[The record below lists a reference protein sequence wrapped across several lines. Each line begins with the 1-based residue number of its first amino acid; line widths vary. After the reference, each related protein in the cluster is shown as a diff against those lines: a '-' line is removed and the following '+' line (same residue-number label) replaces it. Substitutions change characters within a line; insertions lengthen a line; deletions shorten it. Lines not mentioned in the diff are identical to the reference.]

1 MGFIAEVSLDGATLA
16 FDKKYSYMLPLG
28 YDETSVGCRV
38 MVPFGRA
45 NLKKQGII
53 VSVRESEEEG
63 LKEIISVIDKEPILT
78 PEMIKLA
85 EFMSETVFCTVY
97 DAVHAMLPSGINYK
111 LTDYYS
117 YNPQFSAE
125 GLLNEDEKAVLDY
138 VRQKGEVSFDKIKR
152 DFAVSYESIV
162 SLAEKEAVLKNCTPI
177 RRMNDATEKWL
188 RAAKPFEEAQGVKIT
203 PRQREVL
210 NCLYD
215 AGAVSLKELCYFTG
229 ATASVVNALI
239 DKGLVIAYEKEVF
252 RTAYRNVKPAIRDEI
267 VLTNE
272 QNAAFTGMKNMLQA
286 DKGSVALLHGITG
299 SGKTQ
304 VFLKLVDEACD
315 KGKGVIIMVPEI
327 ALTPQMINIFSS
339 RYGDKIAVFHSAMS
353 NGQRMDEWKR
363 IRSGKALI
371 AIGTRSA
378 VFAPFSNL
386 GLIIMDEEHEHTY
399 KSEKSPK
406 FHARQIAK
414 FRAQYNG
421 ALLCLASATP
431 SLESYTAAL
440 SGKYSLFTLK
450 NRYGDAVLPEVVS
463 VDMRAEANKGN
474 KSSISSALCNAIE
487 DVLNDNKQAIVLLN
501 RRGHNTYVSCGKCG
515 YVETCPNCSVSLT
528 YHSANKRLMCHYCG
542 YSKPMDNK
550 CEQCESEH
558 MHFSGMGTQKI
569 AEELSILFPNARI
582 LRMDADS
589 TVTRDSYTEYLTDFA
604 KGKYDI
610 MLGTQ
615 MVAKGLDFPNVALVG
630 VLGAEKGMYSEDYR
644 SFERTFSLLTQV
656 VGRAGRG
663 ATAGKAIIQT
673 LDPDSNIIELATAQ
687 DYEAFYNEEIGIRK
701 VTTFPPY
708 CDICT
713 LVAQGTDRDCVRQAI
728 DDVFEKIKQLISN
741 EYKDVKTIILG
752 PSPAAIPKMHNKY
765 RYRLIIKCKNN
776 RKFRDML
783 RGALSVKTYKD
794 TAVSVDINPE
804 TTI

>member
-1 MGFIAEVSLDGATLA
+1 MMAFIAEVVLDGATLA
-16 FDKKYSYMLPLG
+16 YDKKYSYMLPEG
-28 YDETSVGCRV
+28 FDKTAVGSRV
-38 MVPFGRA
+38 LVPFGKA

-53 VSVRESEEEG
+53 VSVKISETDN

-85 EFMSETVFCTVY
+85 EFMSETTFCTVY

-117 YNPQFSAE
+117 YNPQFAAE
-125 GLLNEDEKAVLDY
+125 GLLSEDEKSILDY
-138 VRQKGEVSFDKIKR
+138 IRQKGEVPFDKIKR
-152 DFAVSYESIV
+152 DFAVSYECIL

-188 RAAKPFEEAQGVKIT
+188 RAAKTYEEAQSVKIT
-203 PRQREVL
+203 PRQKEVL
-210 NCLYD
+210 DCLYD

-229 ATASVVNALI
+229 ATVSVVNALI
-239 DKGLVIAYEKEVF
+239 DKGLAVAFEKEIF
-252 RTAYRNVKPAIRDEI
+252 RTAYRNVKPVIREEI
-267 VLTNE
+267 VLTDE
-272 QNAAFTGMKNMLQA
+272 QNDAFSGMKKLLDG
-286 DKGSVALLHGITG
+286 DKGAVALLHGITG

-339 RYGDKIAVFHSAMS
+339 RYGEKIAVFHSAMS

-440 SGKYSLFTLK
+440 SGKYSLFKLK
-450 NRYGDAVLPEVVS
+450 KRYGDAVLPEVVS
-463 VDMRAEANKGN
+463 VDMRKEANDGN
-474 KSSISSALCNAIE
+474 KSSISNALCNAIE
-487 DVLNDNKQAIVLLN
+487 DVLNDGKQAIVLLN

-542 YSKPMDNK
+542 YSKPIANK

-558 MHFSGMGTQKI
+558 MHFSGIGTQKI
-569 AEELSILFPNARI
+569 AEELSLLFPNAKI

-589 TVTRDSYTEYLTDFA
+589 TMTRDSYSEYLSDFA

-615 MVAKGLDFPNVALVG
+615 IVAKGLDFPNVALVG

-663 ATAGKAIIQT
+663 AVEGKAIIQT
-673 LDPDSNIIELATAQ
+673 LDPDSNVIELARAQ
-687 DYEAFYNEEIGIRK
+687 DYEAFYNEEIGMRK

-713 LVAQGTDRDCVRQAI
+713 LVAQGKSEAKR
-728 DDVFEKIKQLISN
+728 S
-741 EYKDVKTIILG
+741 
-752 PSPAAIPKMHNKY
+752 
-765 RYRLIIKCKNN
+765 
-776 RKFRDML
+776 
-783 RGALSVKTYKD
+783 
-794 TAVSVDINPE
+794 
-804 TTI
+804 

>member
-1 MGFIAEVSLDGATLA
+1 MGFIAEVVLEGATLA
-16 FDKKYSYMLPLG
+16 YDKKYSYSLPFG
-28 YDETSVGCRV
+28 FDETCVGSRV
-38 MVPFGRA
+38 LVPFGKA
-45 NLKKQGII
+45 NVKKQGLI
-53 VSVRESEEEG
+53 VSVVGGESEN

-85 EFMSETVFCTVY
+85 EFMSETTFCTVY
-97 DAVHAMLPSGINYK
+97 DAVRSMLPSGINYK

-117 YNPQFSAE
+117 YNPQFAAE
-125 GLLNEDEKAVLDY
+125 GLLSYDEKCLLDY
-138 VRQKGEVSFDKIKR
+138 IRQKGEVAFDKIKR
-152 DFAVSYESIV
+152 DFALSYECINA
-162 SLAEKEAVLKNCTPI
+162 LAEKEAVLKNCTPI

-188 RAAKPFEEAQGVKIT
+188 RPTKNYEETLEVKLT

-210 NCLYD
+210 DCLFD

-229 ATASVVNALI
+229 ATVSVVNALI
-239 DKGLVIAYEKEVF
+239 DKGLVVAFEKEIF
-252 RTAYRNVKPAIRDEI
+252 RTAYRNVKPVIKEEI
-267 VLTNE
+267 TLTQE
-272 QNAAFTGMKNMLQA
+272 QNTAFLGLKELLNCG
-286 DKGSVALLHGITG
+286 KGAVSLLYGITG

-304 VFLKLVDEACD
+304 VFLKLVDEACA

-327 ALTPQMINIFSS
+327 ALTPQTINIFSS

-363 IRSGKALI
+363 IKNGKAQI

-378 VFAPFSNL
+378 VFAPFNNL

-431 SLESYTAAL
+431 SLESYTAAK

-463 VDMRAEANKGN
+463 VDMRNEANSGN
-474 KSSISSALCNAIE
+474 KSSISNALCDAIE
-487 DVLNDNKQAIVLLN
+487 EVLKDGKQAIVLLN
-501 RRGHNTYVSCGKCG
+501 RRGHNTYVSCGGCG
-515 YVETCPNCSVSLT
+515 YVEACPNCSVSLT

-542 YSKPMDNK
+542 YSKPVENK
-550 CEQCESEH
+550 CEQCGCEH

-569 AEELSILFPNARI
+569 EEELSLLFPDAKI

-589 TVTRDSYTEYLTDFA
+589 TMSRDSYSEYLSDFA

-663 ATAGKAIIQT
+663 STGGKAIIQT
-673 LDPDSNIIELATAQ
+673 LDPDSNIIELASAQ
-687 DYEAFYNEEIGIRK
+687 DYDAFYNEEIGIRK

-713 LVAQGTDRDCVRQAI
+713 VVVQGNDRDCVKKGITDIFA
-728 DDVFEKIKQLISN
+728 KIKELIST
-741 EYKDVKTIILG
+741 EYSDVKTIILG
-752 PSPAAIPKMHNKY
+752 PSPAAIPKIYNKY

-776 RKFRDML
+776 SRFRQML
-783 RGALSVKTYKD
+783 RIAMAVKTYKD
-794 TAVSVDINPE
+794 TSVSVDINPE